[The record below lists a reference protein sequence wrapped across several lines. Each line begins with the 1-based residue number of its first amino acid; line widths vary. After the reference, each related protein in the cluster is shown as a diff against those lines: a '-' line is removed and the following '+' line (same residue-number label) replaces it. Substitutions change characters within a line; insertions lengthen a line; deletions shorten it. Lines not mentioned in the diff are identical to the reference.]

1 MIKANVQRLRRS
13 EAPRAAIMGKLTLAW
28 RIAADLKV
36 NGAVSRLPEFAAQ
49 LALISAGV
57 DWHGYLH
64 DLSH

>member
-36 NGAVSRLPEFAAQ
+36 NDPVSLSPEFAAQ
-49 LALISAGV
+49 LAF
-57 DWHGYLH
+57 YLCGFRLAFGAS
-64 DLSH
+64 D

>member
-1 MIKANVQRLRRS
+1 
-13 EAPRAAIMGKLTLAW
+13 MGELTLAW

-36 NGAVSRLPEFAAQ
+36 NGPVSLLPEFAAQ

-57 DWHGYLH
+57 DWHEYLH

>member
-1 MIKANVQRLRRS
+1 
-13 EAPRAAIMGKLTLAW
+13 MGEVTLAW

-36 NGAVSRLPEFAAQ
+36 SGAVSRLPEFAAR